1 MRLLPDTS
9 AYSAAARD
17 HLQVKR
23 ALRLADEI
31 HVSPIVL
38 GELKSGFRGGSRR
51 RRNEVHLQMFLDSP
65 RISFLRID
73 EETAECYAEILAG
86 LRDAG
91 TPLPTNDIWIAAS
104 AMQYGLRVLTTDAH
118 FRLFPQILV
127 DCYEV

>member
-17 HLQVKR
+17 HSPIKQ

-38 GELKSGFRGGSRR
+38 GELKSGFRRGGRR
-51 RRNEVHLQMFLDSP
+51 QRNEAHLQKFLESP
-65 RISFLRID
+65 RIRLLRID
-73 EETAECYAEILAG
+73 QETAERYAEILAG
-86 LRDAG
+86 LRAAG

-104 AMQYGLRVLTTDAH
+104 AMQYGLRVVTTDAH
-118 FRLFPQILV
+118 FRLIPQILA

>member
-17 HLQVKR
+17 HSPIKE

-51 RRNEVHLQMFLDSP
+51 QQNETHLQMFLDSP

-73 EETAECYAEILAG
+73 EETAERYAEILSG
-86 LRDAG
+86 LRVAG
-91 TPLPTNDIWIAAS
+91 TPLPTNDIWIGAS

-118 FRLFPQILV
+118 FRLIPQILV
-127 DCYEV
+127 DYYEV